1 MAKEQGISLT
11 PTEITGMCGRL
22 RCCLVYENEYYVEC
36 RKRLPKKNKRV
47 GTPQG
52 EGKVLEVFP
61 LRDSVLVDIPEVGR
75 REFKR
80 DQITF
85 EENKVNKDDESE
97 GS

>member
-1 MAKEQGISLT
+1 M
-11 PTEITGMCGRL
+11 
-22 RCCLVYENEYYVEC
+22 
-36 RKRLPKKNKRV
+36 KRLPKKNKRV

-85 EENKVNKDDESE
+85 EENKVNKDDKVKVHKCKID
-97 GS
+97 